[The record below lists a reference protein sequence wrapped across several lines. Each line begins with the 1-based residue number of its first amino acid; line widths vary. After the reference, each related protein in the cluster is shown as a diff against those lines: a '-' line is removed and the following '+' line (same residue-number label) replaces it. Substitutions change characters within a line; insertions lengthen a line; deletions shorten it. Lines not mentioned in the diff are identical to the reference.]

1 MKRKA
6 NGMTLLLMIG
16 LAGAIGTL
24 ARFGIGGW
32 VQERAGTGFPWGT
45 LLINITGSVILGF
58 TFRYAEGTP
67 IRPEIR
73 AMVGIGFCGGFT
85 TFSTFSYETA
95 RLLENGQWNRAAL
108 YIAGSVLLSL
118 AGTFGGFHM
127 ASSMLRRG

>member
-6 NGMTLLLMIG
+6 NGMTLLLLIA
-16 LAGAIGTL
+16 LAGGIGTL

-32 VQERAGTGFPWGT
+32 VQHRAGTGFPWGT
-45 LLINITGSVILGF
+45 LLINNTGSVILGF

-67 IRPEIR
+67 VRPEIR

-95 RLLENGQWNRAAL
+95 RLLEDGQWRRAVV
-108 YIAGSVLLSL
+108 YIAS
-118 AGTFGGFHM
+118 
-127 ASSMLRRG
+127 